1 MHGIHDVL
9 ESTRKDANRI
19 HSNCY
24 SFTGFYF
31 VALIFLS
38 NYRISKY
45 INLIWTLFSV
55 SNTELAIAT
64 WCDDECNDE
73 DICE

>member
-24 SFTGFYF
+24 SLTEFYF

-55 SNTELAIAT
+55 SNTELAT
-64 WCDDECNDE
+64 WCNDECDEE

>member
-1 MHGIHDVL
+1 MAFNDVL
-9 ESTRKDANRI
+9 ESTRKDTNRI
-19 HSNCY
+19 HSNHY
-24 SFTGFYF
+24 LFIGFYF

-55 SNTELAIAT
+55 SNTELAT
-64 WCDDECNDE
+64 WCNDECDEE

>member
-1 MHGIHDVL
+1 MAFTMFLNQQGKMQIEYIATAIHLQD
-9 ESTRKDANRI
+9 
-19 HSNCY
+19 
-24 SFTGFYF
+24 FFF

-55 SNTELAIAT
+55 SNTELAT
-64 WCDDECNDE
+64 WCNDECDEE